1 MSLGY
6 VLLSSMY
13 GVWSAVLL
21 DLKELSTMQT
31 TQVRQQEEEQATPAK
46 WMTLR
51 EVRDAL
57 GIGRTKLTAIL
68 ERGKIET
75 RNSNK
80 DLRKVYVD
88 LHAIERYLADPF

>member
-1 MSLGY
+1 
-6 VLLSSMY
+6 
-13 GVWSAVLL
+13 
-21 DLKELSTMQT
+21 MQG
-31 TQVRQQEEEQATPAK
+31 TQERQEEK

-68 ERGKIET
+68 ERGKIQT
-75 RNSNK
+75 RTTHK

-88 LHAIERYLADPF
+88 LHAIERYLQEPF